1 MNTNK
6 PCKPN
11 KAQAHKPYRPHNRHK
26 PHRPHNRSNGGLLP
40 FHIIQTAA
48 SGDVGAINQ
57 VLKHYE
63 GYIIALS
70 TKRLFDERGRPHMVV
85 DNEMR
90 RTLETNLIVKIM
102 MFDVNRAA

>member
-1 MNTNK
+1 MNG
-6 PCKPN
+6 
-11 KAQAHKPYRPHNRHK
+11 HKIHK
-26 PHRPHNRSNGGLLP
+26 RGNLLP
-40 FHIIQTAA
+40 FPIIEAA
-48 SGDVGAINQ
+48 AKGEVEAINT

-70 TKRLFDERGRPHMVV
+70 TRRLFDEQGNPYMVV

-102 MFDVNRAA
+102 QFDVDRAA